1 MCGIV
6 GYIGSKE
13 ASEVVLD
20 GLRRLE
26 YRGYDSAGLATVNGG
41 GLAVE
46 RCVGKVKNLEDRLA
60 QSPLHGTIGMGHTRW
75 ATHGRPSEAN
85 AHPHCAGSVAVIH
98 NGIVENYL
106 ELRAELQKRGRTF
119 QSETDT
125 EVIAHLID
133 EELTGGHSLRQATCN
148 AAKRLQGSFAI
159 VVLSADEADK
169 LVAAKTATPIV
180 VGVGQDEAV
189 VASDIPAVLGI
200 TRDVLVLEDGDVAE
214 ITRQGVV
221 LTDFDGNE
229 RPAKARRIGWDAV
242 TAQTGGY
249 AHFLA
254 KEIHEQP
261 QTIGDCFR
269 GRVRLEKGLVDLGE
283 LDELGE
289 RLDRVERVSL
299 VGCGTAWH
307 AGLIGGFY
315 LSELA
320 GLRSSVD
327 YGSEFRYRTVP
338 IDDRDLFVAVSQSGE
353 TADTLVS
360 LEEAGRRGA
369 ATLAVTN
376 VVDSSIAR
384 HADAPVY
391 MHAGPEISVCST
403 KAFTAQVVSLL
414 LLGIWL
420 GQRRRTITAESAR
433 PILEELTRIPAKVQQ
448 ALVQEAAIRKLARK
462 YANAR
467 DCLFLGRGIN
477 HPVALEGALKLK
489 EISYVHAEGYPSGEM
504 KHGPIALITSKM
516 PVVVLAPNDALR
528 PKTMGNAKE
537 VESRGGKIIAVGDDL
552 PDELVHCAE
561 DVIPLPGTHPLL
573 MPLLLTIP
581 LQLFAYHVAVERGT
595 DVDQPR
601 NLAKSVTVE

>member
-13 ASEVVLD
+13 ASQVVID

-26 YRGYDSAGLATVNGG
+26 YRGYDSAGLATVNGK
-41 GLAVE
+41 GLEVQ
-46 RCVGKVKNLEDRLA
+46 RCVGKVKNLEERLA
-60 QSPLHGTIGMGHTRW
+60 ASPLHGTLGMGHTRW
-75 ATHGRPSEAN
+75 ATHGRPSEVN

-106 ELRAELQKRGRTF
+106 ELRSELKSRGRTF
-119 QSETDT
+119 TSETDT

-133 EELTGGHSLRQATCN
+133 EQIKQGLSLREATCK

-159 VVLSADEADK
+159 VVLSADENDK
-169 LVAAKTATPIV
+169 LIAAKTATPIV
-180 VGVGQDEAV
+180 VGVGQDEAI
-189 VASDIPAVLGI
+189 VASDIPAVLDV
-200 TRDVLVLEDGDVAE
+200 TRDVIVLEDGDVAE
-214 ITRQGVV
+214 ITRSGVS
-221 LTDFDGNE
+221 LTDFDGNA
-229 RPAKARRIGWDAV
+229 RPTQARRISWDAV
-242 TAQTGGY
+242 TAQKGGY
-249 AHFLA
+249 SHFLA

-269 GRVRLEKGLVDLGE
+269 GRVRLEEGRADLGE
-283 LDELGE
+283 LDALAE
-289 RLDRVERVSL
+289 RLDKIERVEL

-307 AGLIGGFY
+307 AGLIGSFY

-320 GLRSSVD
+320 GLRSNVD
-327 YGSEFRYRTVP
+327 YGSEFRYRTIP
-338 IDDRDLFVAVSQSGE
+338 IDERDLFVAVSQSGE

-360 LEEAGRRGA
+360 LEEASRRGA
-369 ATLAVTN
+369 ATIAVCN

-384 HADAPVY
+384 RADAPVY

-414 LLGIWL
+414 LLAVWL
-420 GQRRRTITAESAR
+420 GQRRNKVSAETGRAL
-433 PILEELTRIPAKVQQ
+433 LEELTRIPAKIQQ
-448 ALVQEAAIRKLARK
+448 ALVQEPSIRKIARK
-462 YANAR
+462 YVNAR

-477 HPVALEGALKLK
+477 YPVALEGALKLK

-516 PVVVLAPNDALR
+516 PVVVLAPNDSLR
-528 PKTMGNAKE
+528 PKTLANAKE
-537 VESRGGKIIAVGDDL
+537 VESRGGKIIAIG
-552 PDELVHCAE
+552 DELPEELIHSAS
-561 DVIPLPGTHPLL
+561 DVIPLPPTHPLL
-573 MPLLLTIP
+573 APLLLTIP
-581 LQLFAYHVAVERGT
+581 LQLLAYHVAVERGT